1 MRHDVTIVYRTP
13 TGTDRYG
20 GGVLE
25 EASRATVPGL
35 MQMRGRDE
43 ASGGVGDSSG
53 FETTIVTWLLI
64 VNPSYRSEGSAV
76 PIVPPDRLSQILWD
90 GRTFESEGGAMIY
103 EKPPHGVHH
112 YEVALKEVA
121 A

>member
-43 ASGGVGDSSG
+43 QSGESAGN
-53 FETTIVTWLLI
+53 ETTIVTWLLI